1 LQQAIKK
8 YLKVLGFSSITTC
21 FYEEDHMNLLSLL
34 LGSMMTQSSVNNLS
48 GKTGTSQSAIMKL
61 LPLAIPIL
69 IKYLTKN
76 AQSQQGAL
84 SLLGAL
90 TQHKN
95 TNSMELQLAD
105 ADADDGDKILNHI
118 LGGNYGNVMNQLAG
132 QSGMSEDQVSSV
144 LANIAPALLS
154 GVSAA
159 NTQQQSAGAGS
170 LGSLMSMFGGAA
182 QPQQAAPAQGME
194 LDGSSLLSLLA
205 ALSK

>member
-1 LQQAIKK
+1 
-8 YLKVLGFSSITTC
+8 
-21 FYEEDHMNLLSLL
+21 MNLLTLL

-61 LPLAIPIL
+61 LPLAIPLL

-76 AQSQQGAL
+76 ASNQQGAL

-95 TNSMELQLAD
+95 TDTMELQLAD
-105 ADADDGDKILNHI
+105 ADADDGNKILNHI
-118 LGGNYGNVMNQLAG
+118 LGGSYGKVMNQLAG

-144 LANIAPALLS
+144 LSNIAPALLS

-159 NTQQQSAGAGS
+159 NTQQQSSGIGS

-182 QPQQAAPAQGME
+182 QQTAPDQSTE
-194 LDGSSLLSLLA
+194 FVGSSLLSLLA

>member
-1 LQQAIKK
+1 
-8 YLKVLGFSSITTC
+8 
-21 FYEEDHMNLLSLL
+21 MNLLSLL

-61 LPLAIPIL
+61 LPLAI
-69 IKYLTKN
+69 
-76 AQSQQGAL
+76 
-84 SLLGAL
+84 LGAL

>member
-1 LQQAIKK
+1 
-8 YLKVLGFSSITTC
+8 
-21 FYEEDHMNLLSLL
+21 
-34 LGSMMTQSSVNNLS
+34 
-48 GKTGTSQSAIMKL
+48 
-61 LPLAIPIL
+61 
-69 IKYLTKN
+69 
-76 AQSQQGAL
+76 
-84 SLLGAL
+84 
-90 TQHKN
+90 
-95 TNSMELQLAD
+95 MELQLAD

-159 NTQQQSAGAGS
+159 NTQQQSSGAGS

-182 QPQQAAPAQGME
+182 QPQQTAPAQGME

>member
-1 LQQAIKK
+1 
-8 YLKVLGFSSITTC
+8 
-21 FYEEDHMNLLSLL
+21 MNLLSLL

-48 GKTGTSQSAIMKL
+48 GKTGTSQSAIMRL

-76 AQSQQGAL
+76 AQSQEGAL

-105 ADADDGDKILNHI
+105 ADADDGNKILNHI
-118 LGGNYGNVMNQLAG
+118 LGGNYGSVMNQLAG

-144 LANIAPALLS
+144 LSNIAPALLS

-159 NTQQQSAGAGS
+159 NTQQQSAGS

-182 QPQQAAPAQGME
+182 QPQQAAPAQGIE

>member
-1 LQQAIKK
+1 
-8 YLKVLGFSSITTC
+8 
-21 FYEEDHMNLLSLL
+21 
-34 LGSMMTQSSVNNLS
+34 MMTQSSVNNLS
-48 GKTGTSQSAIMKL
+48 GKTGTSQSAIMRL

-154 GVSAA
+154 VRCQHSAA
-159 NTQQQSAGAGS
+159 VRRRRQSRKPYEHVRRRCTAAAGS
-170 LGSLMSMFGGAA
+170 PGTGHGA
-182 QPQQAAPAQGME
+182 
-194 LDGSSLLSLLA
+194 
-205 ALSK
+205 

>member
-1 LQQAIKK
+1 
-8 YLKVLGFSSITTC
+8 
-21 FYEEDHMNLLSLL
+21 MNLLSLL

-182 QPQQAAPAQGME
+182 QPQQVAPAQGME

>member
-1 LQQAIKK
+1 
-8 YLKVLGFSSITTC
+8 
-21 FYEEDHMNLLSLL
+21 MNLLTLL

-159 NTQQQSAGAGS
+159 NTQQQSSGAGS

-205 ALSK
+205 ALSR

>member
-1 LQQAIKK
+1 
-8 YLKVLGFSSITTC
+8 
-21 FYEEDHMNLLSLL
+21 MNLLTLL

-61 LPLAIPIL
+61 LPLAIPILIKYLTIPIL

>member
-1 LQQAIKK
+1 
-8 YLKVLGFSSITTC
+8 
-21 FYEEDHMNLLSLL
+21 MNLLSLL

-48 GKTGTSQSAIMKL
+48 GKTGTSQSAIMRL

-105 ADADDGDKILNHI
+105 ADADDGNKILNHI
-118 LGGNYGNVMNQLAG
+118 LGGNYGSVMNQLAG
-132 QSGMSEDQVSSV
+132 QSGMSEDQEARAACLKIRSALFFLTLRRLFFPVSPRPTHSSSPP
-144 LANIAPALLS
+144 APA
-154 GVSAA
+154 VSAA
-159 NTQQQSAGAGS
+159 
-170 LGSLMSMFGGAA
+170 L
-182 QPQQAAPAQGME
+182 
-194 LDGSSLLSLLA
+194 
-205 ALSK
+205 